1 MQSVNEVWLTMC
13 KDIINHGV
21 DIFPRGI
28 PAKELRAYQTVVDM
42 SRPILSIKARELGYK
57 FMAAE
62 AYWILQGDNRVE
74 SIAPYSK
81 MISEFSDDGVTF
93 FGAYGPKVIDQLA
106 YVAACL
112 KKDSDSR
119 QACINI
125 WREKP
130 RKTKDV
136 PSTMS
141 LQFIVR
147 ENVLHC
153 IDTMRSLM
161 WGLAGLMMSLI

>member
-74 SIAPYSK
+74 
-81 MISEFSDDGVTF
+81 
-93 FGAYGPKVIDQLA
+93 L
-106 YVAACL
+106 
-112 KKDSDSR
+112 
-119 QACINI
+119 
-125 WREKP
+125 
-130 RKTKDV
+130 
-136 PSTMS
+136 
-141 LQFIVR
+141 
-147 ENVLHC
+147 
-153 IDTMRSLM
+153 
-161 WGLAGLMMSLI
+161 SLIHI